1 MRLKRWGNAC
11 LLIGFMLFPG
21 SASAED
27 LFAEQT
33 LRIGFYTRAFPDFSS
48 EDLEITVKVLGEEIG
63 NNAGFQTTV
72 TVYSDI
78 ALMRSAFEQGKINF
92 VLAST
97 LNLINDFDNSL
108 LTDGFRVTRYIE
120 FPDSLAVLTRKYEHM
135 DDFKSLRGKRLA
147 LVEYDPVA
155 DLYMDYLALTAF
167 NKGYKASFKEIPRE
181 RKAQQVILK
190 LFFGQADVICVYLN
204 TYNVATELN
213 PQLLSKLQIIAQL
226 DGVSQ
231 GAGLFHKNVPPVFR
245 ERVIAEVLKLDTH
258 VRGQQLLQVFKADK
272 AIRASVADLNG
283 TKQLYADYQQLK
295 KSR

>member
-1 MRLKRWGNAC
+1 M
-11 LLIGFMLFPG
+11 
-21 SASAED
+21 
-27 LFAEQT
+27 
-33 LRIGFYTRAFPDFSS
+33 RIGFYARAFPDFSS
-48 EDLEITVKVLGEEIG
+48 EDLEVTVKVLGEEIG

-72 TVYSDI
+72 TIYSDI
-78 ALMRSAFEQGKINF
+78 ALMSRAFEQGKINF

-97 LNLINDFDNSL
+97 LNLLNDFDNSL
-108 LTDGFRVTRYIE
+108 FTDGFRVTRAIK
-120 FPDSLAVLTRKYEHM
+120 FPDSLAVLTRKNEGM
-135 DDFKSLRGKRLA
+135 DSFRVLRRKRLA
-147 LVEYDPVA
+147 LAEYDPIA
-155 DLYMDYLALTAF
+155 DLYMDYLALTTF

-181 RKAQQVILK
+181 KKSQQVILK

-213 PQLLSKLQIIAQL
+213 PQLLSKLQVIAQV
-226 DGVSQ
+226 DGVSE

-272 AIRASVADLNG
+272 AIRARVADLNG
-283 TKQLYADYQQLK
+283 TKQLYSDYQQLK